1 MGLAAGALEGT
12 LTHSRVGGLQ
22 PWLASLGSM
31 GAGAVPPCT
40 LAVGSFP
47 QIIIPLPGAGAVHSW
62 VCREE
67 TALQRQPWHMDARGL
82 TRLWQ
87 LQ

>member
-1 MGLAAGALEGT
+1 MGLAAGAPEGN
-12 LTHSRVGGLQ
+12 LTHRWVGGLQ
-22 PWLASLGSM
+22 PWLASLGST
-31 GAGAVPPCT
+31 GAGTVPPCT

-47 QIIIPLPGAGAVHSW
+47 QIILPLPAAGAVHSW

-67 TALQRQPWHMDARGL
+67 TALRHQPWHMDARGL
-82 TRLWQ
+82 TRFLL